1 MIKSGKTYYFNLRLR
16 SQRIDEMQGIV
27 DKKNLG
33 QLYGEPSERAVL
45 KQLDHL
51 DKHCQAF
58 IEISPFLVIGTM
70 GGDGLGDVS
79 PRGDAPGFVKVKDE
93 KTIYLPDRLGNNR
106 TDTLSNVL
114 ENSGVGLLFL
124 VPGMNE
130 TLRVN
135 GSAKIT
141 TDENILEGLSAEGK
155 APRSALEIK
164 VEEAYLQCAKALIR
178 SKLWEEDYK
187 IERKNYP
194 SLGKIISD
202 QIGRGDDENKAERS
216 IQKGYRTK
224 LY

>member
-58 IEISPFLVIGTM
+58 IEISAFLVIGTM

-187 IERKNYP
+187 IERKSFP